1 MTKSKRTQI
10 RKFADDMGLK
20 VIFGLNALK
29 GRVKNEPYWNYTGDW
44 NSTEARASKCFKF
57 SLIRYINLLE

>member
-44 NSTEARASKCFKF
+44 NSTEARALKVFQVFADK
-57 SLIRYINLLE
+57 IQ

>member
-20 VIFGLNALK
+20 VIFGLNGLK

-44 NSTEARASKCFKF
+44 NSTEGRVFVV
-57 SLIRYINLLE
+57 